1 LENFI
6 AFIYDE
12 ISNIISNKRKGS
24 SEQQAIADDDN
35 NFLMF
40 YDMYKGEITKKVDLR
55 QEGAL

>member
-12 ISNIISNKRKGS
+12 ISNKRKGP

-40 YDMYKGEITKKVDLR
+40 YDIYKGKITKKVDLR